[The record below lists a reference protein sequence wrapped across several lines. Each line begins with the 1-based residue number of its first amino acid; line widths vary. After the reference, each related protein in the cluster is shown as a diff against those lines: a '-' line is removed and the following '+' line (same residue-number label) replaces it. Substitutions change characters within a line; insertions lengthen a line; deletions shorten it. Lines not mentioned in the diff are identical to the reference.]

1 MAVYETIMYAIE
13 FETDIKNNSIR
24 LPENCMDMREKHVKV
39 ILLVKD
45 KEKESKQTK
54 ENIKQFLSRTVKVG
68 NFIMPDRAAR
78 NAK

>member
-1 MAVYETIMYAIE
+1 MYAIE

-24 LPENCMDMREKHVKV
+24 LPENCMDLREKHVKV
-39 ILLVKD
+39 ILLV

-54 ENIKQFLSRTVKVG
+54 ENIKQFLSRTVKVA
-68 NFIMPDRAAR
+68 NFIMPDRDVR